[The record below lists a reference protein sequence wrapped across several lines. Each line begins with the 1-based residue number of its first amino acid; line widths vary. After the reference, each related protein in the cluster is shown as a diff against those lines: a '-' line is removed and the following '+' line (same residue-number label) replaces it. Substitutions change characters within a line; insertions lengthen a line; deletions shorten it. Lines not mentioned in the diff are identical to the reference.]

1 MTKTKTYFAVEFAPI
16 KPTTNFDRAALA
28 AEKEADKRQSPVSLY
43 EDGKV
48 ALIFYPAGQSPYGC
62 PNGHRDNIYVDENH
76 AECAVCGDTYR
87 V

>member
-1 MTKTKTYFAVEFAPI
+1 MTKTKTYFAVEFAP
-16 KPTTNFDRAALA
+16 
-28 AEKEADKRQSPVSLY
+28 
-43 EDGKV
+43 
-48 ALIFYPAGQSPYGC
+48 IFYPAGQSPYGC